1 MQLSWAVQ
9 SDERA
14 PPLRPALS
22 GLPHRLNLPA
32 GRRSPEHALTRS
44 WAHVAARDAL
54 PHGDGPSICLVN
66 VRGSRAPGDVTLISV
81 RVESKTR
88 LGNVSC
94 GM

>member
-32 GRRSPEHALTRS
+32 GRRSPEHDSREAGLTSQRGMLCHM
-44 WAHVAARDAL
+44 AMVL
-54 PHGDGPSICLVN
+54 PS
-66 VRGSRAPGDVTLISV
+66 A
-81 RVESKTR
+81 
-88 LGNVSC
+88 
-94 GM
+94 